1 MRDKIIDNL
10 EDSGKFVEADI
21 LRKIEARRKKEVN
34 ASGEVVTEKIMDKI
48 REDISQ
54 ILMEHN
60 LSTAIYY
67 IEKTIES
74 SLASVQKDLISAIQE
89 VLDKV
94 NGTE

>member
-1 MRDKIIDNL
+1 MRDTLIDNL
-10 EDSGKFVEADI
+10 EDDGNFVKADT
-21 LRKIEARRKKEVN
+21 LRRIEARRKKEVN
-34 ASGEVVTEKIMDKI
+34 ASGEVVTEKIMTKI
-48 REDISQ
+48 REDLAQ

-67 IEKTIES
+67 IEKTVES
-74 SLASVQKDLISAIQE
+74 SLASLQKDLDPSIQE